1 MFNFFYCFFD
11 ILLYIQNDGR
21 IMKNVYR
28 IAKLIQA
35 YVSGK
40 VSTEEREEVEH
51 WITIGF

>member
-1 MFNFFYCFFD
+1 
-11 ILLYIQNDGR
+11 
-21 IMKNVYR
+21 MKNVYR

-51 WITIGF
+51 WIEESDRHRELFRTSRVRNL